1 VQLRTTANALGLACA
16 CASFFLDGC
25 GAEKTVDPASISVVG
40 SWTFSESNTLVRY
53 PTLNPC
59 EVSNVPL
66 TITEDTLG
74 SPTDTINGG
83 WIGLFDTTGVEACS
97 VNGGEPQPN
106 PYEYAGYTVLVTR
119 IGDSLLI
126 RTSSN
131 KHLYIGAVAG
141 ENQLTG
147 IVDTGTGRSGTWAA
161 VRKQ

>member
-1 VQLRTTANALGLACA
+1 VRLRTTGIPLAVVWISTSLILTA
-16 CASFFLDGC
+16 CGTDKSF
-25 GAEKTVDPASISVVG
+25 DPAGVSLVG

-66 TITEDTLG
+66 SISSDTLG
-74 SPTDTINGG
+74 STTDTINGG
-83 WIGLFDTTGVEACS
+83 WVSFFGTTGVEACS

-106 PYEYAGYTVLVTR
+106 PYEYANYTVFVTR

-131 KHLYIGAVAG
+131 KHLYVGSVVAD
-141 ENQLTG
+141 NRLSG

-161 VRKQ
+161 VRGQ

>member
-1 VQLRTTANALGLACA
+1 VRLRTRASAVGLACL
-16 CASFFLDGC
+16 STSLFLGGC
-25 GAEKTVDPASISVVG
+25 GSDKTFDPASVSLVG
-40 SWTFSESNTLVRY
+40 SWTLSESNTLVRY

-66 TITEDTLG
+66 SIGPDTSG
-74 SPTDTINGG
+74 STTDTIDGG
-83 WIGLFDTTGVEACS
+83 WVGYFDTTGVEACS

-106 PYEYAGYTVLVTR
+106 PYQYAGYTVLVTR

-131 KHLYIGAVAG
+131 KHLYLGAVIG
-141 ENQLTG
+141 DNRLDG
-147 IVDTGTGRSGTWAA
+147 VVDTSTGRSGTWSA